1 LADHHPAVRSFNE
14 QLAHTRHS
22 EAGRNQ
28 DLRPAKLSFIT
39 LGTKTM
45 KLQKPFFAAC
55 AATLCI
61 GGIAVAQQQ
70 DSQSQDSQ
78 SSASRQRSQQQD
90 QAEYRVSPR
99 GWIRIAVDTD
109 NDGTFD
115 AVETIFTYDLERARQ
130 SSRDRAKRDA
140 QRAQDQPSADDQR
153 SESRQGVDDDR
164 QRRGMQSND
173 MPSRRQAKRLSGELV
188 SMRTTKFR
196 GHDGQFVV
204 ARIRDE
210 NGKTSTVNL
219 GSKSKIDQLNLSQGD
234 EVQLVGRPTRIND
247 KPALVADKVMA
258 DGKSVDVSPPKQ
270 TASRDSSREGGDSDQ
285 SRKDQS
291 RKSGSESSSEPQAAL
306 GIAIG
311 EGDQGVVVLGLHPDS
326 PATDKGLQAGD
337 EIISFND
344 SPVDSPEGLVER
356 IRELTPGGNVRLKIR
371 RDGDEQTMQIKLARR
386 SKLMESLR

>member
-1 LADHHPAVRSFNE
+1 
-14 QLAHTRHS
+14 
-22 EAGRNQ
+22 
-28 DLRPAKLSFIT
+28 
-39 LGTKTM
+39 M